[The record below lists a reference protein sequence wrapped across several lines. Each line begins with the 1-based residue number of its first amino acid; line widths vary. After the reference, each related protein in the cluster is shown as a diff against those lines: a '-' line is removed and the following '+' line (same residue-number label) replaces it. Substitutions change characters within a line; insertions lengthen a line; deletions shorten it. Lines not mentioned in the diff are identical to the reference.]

1 LAAITT
7 MVYVVATSD
16 KQIPVDSDG
25 IEEAII
31 QVTYPEPNA
40 IVTSPLTVTGKARG
54 TWYFE
59 ANFPVR
65 LLDGNGREI
74 AVIPAQAQGEWM
86 TTNFVPFNVILNFT
100 NPTTTIGT
108 LVLEKDNPSGLPEHA
123 DELRIPVRF
132 NPSVA
137 AQTRNIKLYFYNQ
150 NLDQDVN
157 GNPTCSARGLVSVNR
172 SISLTNTPIQDAV
185 KELLKGPTTSE
196 RSQLPGTEFPL
207 AGVTLTGANLVNG
220 VLTLS
225 FNDPQ
230 NKTTGGS
237 CRITI
242 LKEQIE
248 ATALQFGGVSQ
259 VHYLPAEIFQP

>member
-1 LAAITT
+1 MAAITT

-108 LVLEKDNPSGLPEHA
+108 LVLEKDNPSGLPEN
-123 DELRIPVRF
+123 DDSLEVPVLF
-132 NPSVA
+132 
-137 AQTRNIKLYFYNQ
+137 
-150 NLDQDVN
+150 
-157 GNPTCSARGLVSVNR
+157 
-172 SISLTNTPIQDAV
+172 
-185 KELLKGPTTSE
+185 E
-196 RSQLPGTEFPL
+196 
-207 AGVTLTGANLVNG
+207 
-220 VLTLS
+220 
-225 FNDPQ
+225 
-230 NKTTGGS
+230 
-237 CRITI
+237 
-242 LKEQIE
+242 
-248 ATALQFGGVSQ
+248 
-259 VHYLPAEIFQP
+259 